1 MLAMPSNFS
10 QARAYSSDSKDDP
23 AAGGNG
29 FGFQSLGSL
38 FPPSPAPGRYSQPK
52 ERRAEEK
59 QEAVPST
66 VHQERAT
73 GEVSQK
79 DASRKPAVE
88 APFFGSVSTPE
99 HSDGA
104 SELGNFFRLRL
115 GKDGQASSSAA
126 ETPSG
131 SRLGRDRSAVA
142 PTTKRP
148 QKAAKKSRK
157 SAARNPLAKIG
168 HKVAPPK
175 DATESQLSKE
185 AWGLSHEDHDTTEPT
200 SSPSTSDTTT
210 TTPTTP
216 QLTHVRPTGEAH
228 MVDVGSKPATKRTA
242 IAIANVPVSKRVYAA
257 IEANTLAKGDVLST
271 ARIAGIMAA
280 KRTSDLIP
288 LCHPIPITKITLDA
302 YLVPNNRISSFWR
315 ASGRLVAL
323 QATVETVGPTGV
335 EMEALVAVQGAG
347 LTVVDMCKGME
358 KGLMIDGARVVYKA
372 GGRSGV
378 WVDDRWRDEVGS
390 EKFEGGRG
398 PLLGEEGLLIRG
410 RKK

>member
-1 MLAMPSNFS
+1 
-10 QARAYSSDSKDDP
+10 
-23 AAGGNG
+23 
-29 FGFQSLGSL
+29 
-38 FPPSPAPGRYSQPK
+38 
-52 ERRAEEK
+52 
-59 QEAVPST
+59 VPST

-216 QLTHVRPTGEAH
+216 QQTHVRPTGEAH